1 MAVVKTKLEDIA
13 KQRISARH
21 AWLELLGNLVT
32 TVKGW
37 AEAMGWATK
46 LTEKKMDD
54 HEIGNY
60 KAPALLLQ
68 MEAARLFLEPI
79 TRAAPGAEGLVDLY
93 RMPAYDDIA
102 SLYFYANRWNMH
114 YMSPGAL
121 AIDNIREAE
130 AKPLTKDT
138 FKAVLNEMSN
148 DAG

>member
-1 MAVVKTKLEDIA
+1 
-13 KQRISARH
+13 
-21 AWLELLGNLVT
+21 
-32 TVKGW
+32 
-37 AEAMGWATK
+37 
-46 LTEKKMDD
+46 
-54 HEIGNY
+54 
-60 KAPALLLQ
+60 

-79 TRAAPGAEGLVDLY
+79 TRAALEAEGVS
-93 RMPAYDDIA
+93 R
-102 SLYFYANRWNMH
+102 SLPHTGLRRHRESLLHSRWNGH